1 MKKLPIGIS
10 TLAKIRAEDY
20 IYVDKTHHVAKL
32 FNSGGRYYFLSR
44 PRRFG
49 KSLFLDTLKQAFLGR
64 KDLFTGL
71 YLEQNWDWNKSY
83 PVIHFSFGG
92 SSAYESKTTFLDIV
106 WQNLQKYA
114 QLYDVNLD
122 TTRNYGTAFYQ
133 LIQDISNHQQQQ
145 VVILIDEYD
154 KPILDNITNKIQA
167 IEMREML
174 KDLYSIIKECDEY
187 IKFVL
192 LTGVSKFSKV
202 SLFSG
207 LNILDDISLNTNY
220 ADICGYTQSELEQE
234 FAEHLA
240 DGNIDKAE
248 LKLWYNGYNFAGSA
262 EQKVYNPFDI
272 LLFCNNNYQY
282 RSYWFETATPTFLV
296 RLLQSQHYFMPK
308 LERLIIGEAQLASFD
323 VDNIQL
329 ITLLFQT
336 GYLTIEG
343 TTKIGTQF
351 AYILRYPNLEVKAS
365 LNNSLLDISG
375 NINVKNDNSYNLSVA
390 LDDGDFDA
398 LAPIFTSHFASIPH
412 DWYRNNNIANY
423 EGFYASIVYSYLAAL
438 GYDLKA
444 EDTTNQGR
452 IDLSIVMPDK
462 VIILEFKLTKYGSA
476 SEALEQIKA
485 KGYASKYLAEN
496 KPIYLL
502 GISFDIESKNVVEC
516 LYEAVQIA

>member
-10 TLAKIRAEDY
+10 TLAEIRAHNY
-20 IYVDKTHHVAKL
+20 VFVDKTRHVANLVSAGK
-32 FNSGGRYYFLSR
+32 YYFLSR

-92 SSAYESKTTFLDIV
+92 SSAYQSKERFLDV
-106 WQNLQKYA
+106 
-114 QLYDVNLD
+114 VND
-122 TTRNYGTAFYQ
+122 TLECCAIQYEVILHQDDYGMRFNE
-133 LIQDISNHQQQQ
+133 LIRKLHQITGQQ

-174 KDLYSIIKECDEY
+174 KDLYSIIKECDEH

-240 DGNIDKAE
+240 DGNVDKTE

-296 RLLQSQHYFMPK
+296 KLLQSQHYFMPK

-502 GISFDIESKNVVEC
+502 GISFDAESKNVVEC
-516 LYEAVQIA
+516 LYEAINS